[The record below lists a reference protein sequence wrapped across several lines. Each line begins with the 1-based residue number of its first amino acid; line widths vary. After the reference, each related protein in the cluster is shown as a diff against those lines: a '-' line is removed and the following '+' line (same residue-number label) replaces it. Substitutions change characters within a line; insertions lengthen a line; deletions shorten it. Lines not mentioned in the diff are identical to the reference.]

1 MTQNSDRS
9 SADDRSVPRD
19 DSTSETRAIETRAMS
34 AQDGTDEPTSVLR
47 TGDAPAR
54 SGRSGDGLDIPTY
67 TAPDRARPGYAEP
80 QYIPPASS
88 STGDDVD
95 GLLGE
100 PREEEE
106 ADVVP
111 LRRGTT
117 DLGLLLLRV
126 GLGAVL
132 LGHGLQKAFGLF
144 DGPGI
149 DGYRQLL
156 EGSGYRYP
164 EILAYVG
171 SLTEL
176 VAGGLLILGLV
187 TPVAAAAALATTINV
202 WFVADLAQPG
212 FAFFVANG
220 GQEYEMLLVVLAAA
234 VAFAGPGRYSLDG
247 RRGWASRPRASSW
260 LSAVVGIAAGLVVWF
275 LLVGT
280 TPFAA

>member
-9 SADDRSVPRD
+9 SADDRAVPSD
-19 DSTSETRAIETRAMS
+19 DSSAETRAMS
-34 AQDGTDEPTSVLR
+34 AQDGGDEPTSVMR
-47 TGDAPAR
+47 TEGGATA
-54 SGRSGDGLDIPTY
+54 SGRVDDGLDIPTY
-67 TAPDRARPGYAEP
+67 TAPERARPGYAEP
-80 QYIPPASS
+80 RYISPASS

-100 PREEEE
+100 PREVEEE
-106 ADVVP
+106 EEVVVP

-144 DGPGI
+144 DGLGI

-156 EGSGYRYP
+156 ESSGYRYP
-164 EILAYVG
+164 DVLAYVG

-176 VAGGLLILGLV
+176 VAGVLLVLGLV

-220 GQEYEMLLVVLAAA
+220 GQEREMLLVVLAAA

-280 TPFAA
+280 VPFAA